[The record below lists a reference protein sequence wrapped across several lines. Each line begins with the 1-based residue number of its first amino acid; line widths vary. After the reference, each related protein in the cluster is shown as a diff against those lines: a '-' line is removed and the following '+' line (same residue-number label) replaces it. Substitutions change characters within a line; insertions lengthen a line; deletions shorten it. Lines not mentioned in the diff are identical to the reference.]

1 MEIRAGRNRNGR
13 ATQKAVVGG
22 KRNSPWVWDW
32 ERRKKLASGG
42 NGVGRAGADGP
53 ALGVDDMFL
62 CLTSVPGWG
71 FGGVDGQRREGGE
84 TIRIRREEHGKRKR
98 RQEEERKRRRRR
110 ETSTKSR
117 DRERVTR
124 QEGQEGKGEEKRKK
138 VGGVILV
145 FDFKLDPRGS
155 LVLLFTWT
163 ILGTLYSVL
172 LLRRRSFYFPISK

>member
-1 MEIRAGRNRNGR
+1 M
-13 ATQKAVVGG
+13 
-22 KRNSPWVWDW
+22 
-32 ERRKKLASGG
+32 
-42 NGVGRAGADGP
+42 
-53 ALGVDDMFL
+53 
-62 CLTSVPGWG
+62 
-71 FGGVDGQRREGGE
+71 
-84 TIRIRREEHGKRKR
+84 IRIRREEHGKRKR